1 MDPINIAEYEAMAY
15 ERLPHDAW
23 EYYIGGSD
31 DELTLRAN
39 RDAFARIRLRPRVL
53 VDVSHIS
60 LETTVLGTRVRTPLL
75 VAPTAY
81 HGFAHVECECETARG
96 VGAAGTLMTVSTMAN
111 RPLEEVAA
119 AATGPLWFQLYVYR
133 DRSVSEQLV
142 RRAEAAGYRALML
155 TVDTPRLS
163 RREREIRMG
172 FGLPPHLHT
181 ANFEGAARE
190 QPGQTPGASGLAV
203 YATALLDSS
212 LTWEALDWLRSVTSL
227 PIVVKGVVT
236 AEDAALAVEHGAQ
249 GIIVSNHG
257 GRQLD
262 GAVATIEA
270 LPEVVAA
277 VNGRIEVYLDGGI
290 RRGTD
295 ALKALA
301 LGARAVLVG
310 RPVLWG
316 LAANGQQGVTRVLDL
331 LGAELELAM
340 ALAGAPSLAA
350 LTPALVRLPG

>member
-1 MDPINIAEYEAMAY
+1 VDPINIAEYEAMAY
-15 ERLPHDAW
+15 EKLPHDAW

-60 LETTVLGTRVRTPLL
+60 LETTVLGSSVRTPLL
-75 VAPTAY
+75 VAPMAY

-96 VGAAGTLMTVSTMAN
+96 VGAAGTLMAVSTMAN

-133 DRSVSEQLV
+133 DRNVSEHLV
-142 RRAEAAGYRALML
+142 RRAEAAGYRALVL

-262 GAVATIEA
+262 GTVATVEA

-277 VNGRIEVYLDGGI
+277 VNGRVEVYLDGGI

-316 LAANGQQGVTRVLDL
+316 LATNGQQGVTRVLDL

-340 ALAGAPSLAA
+340 ALAGAASLAA

>member
-1 MDPINIAEYEAMAY
+1 VDPINIAEYEAMAY
-15 ERLPHDAW
+15 EKLPHDAW

-60 LETTVLGTRVRTPLL
+60 LETTVLGSSVRTPLL
-75 VAPTAY
+75 VAPMAY

-96 VGAAGTLMTVSTMAN
+96 VGAAGTLMAVSTMAN

-133 DRSVSEQLV
+133 DRNVSEHLV
-142 RRAEAAGYRALML
+142 RRAEAAGYRALVL

-262 GAVATIEA
+262 GTVATIEA

-277 VNGRIEVYLDGGI
+277 ANGRVEVYLDGGI

-316 LAANGQQGVTRVLDL
+316 LAANGQQGVTRVLEL